1 MLSEL
6 SSEAV
11 AFIGIH
17 FNFSHR
23 IRSRWFR
30 HCYFL
35 SPKLPVLRPENW
47 WLPGKFLWRQSRQRQ
62 KKREYM
68 MKITWGEVAMFCYGA
83 IHKKAVNLHILH
95 FVQYSFPKMLTAL
108 AEFPRG
114 SLVVDHFLYSFDH
127 KVWFRC
133 DIIRRN

>member
-23 IRSRWFR
+23 IHSWWFR

-35 SPKLPVLRPENW
+35 SPKLPVKTGELVTAGEI
-47 WLPGKFLWRQSRQRQ
+47 FMTSARQRQ

-95 FVQYSFPKMLTAL
+95 FVQLI
-108 AEFPRG
+108 
-114 SLVVDHFLYSFDH
+114 HFL
-127 KVWFRC
+127 RC
-133 DIIRRN
+133 